1 MTFTAGSKL
10 RASDLVAVDS
20 RGTYSRYTSTT
31 SVAAG
36 GTTVMAPTLSQG
48 SGTGLSLTSN
58 LFTLSSGIW
67 DVDYNIELSSGIG
80 TNTFLNLVISSN
92 TTASVPT
99 GWLAGGTG
107 SGNATTGFLWLRQLQ
122 DPLRRDSHGGVQDI
136 FPGKRTIG
144 STRRGEHDV
153 RSRRDRLTD
162 AGPYWRCG
170 DCP

>member
-1 MTFTAGSKL
+1 
-10 RASDLVAVDS
+10 
-20 RGTYSRYTSTT
+20 
-31 SVAAG
+31 
-36 GTTVMAPTLSQG
+36 MAPTLSQG

-107 SGNATTGFLWLRQLQ
+107 SGNATTGFLAGCASYKILSDGTATVAFKIFSPGSGPSGVL
-122 DPLRRDSHGGVQDI
+122 GGVSMT
-136 FPGKRTIG
+136 F
-144 STRRGEHDV
+144 V
-153 RSRRDRLTD
+153 RD
-162 AGPYWRCG
+162 AIV
-170 DCP
+170 